1 MSTADDYRLKAL
13 ECAEAAD
20 RVSDLQERL
29 TLLEIAQA
37 WFRLADHATGR
48 AENDARPPD
57 GEPLVKPYRRAW
69 AGALARPNKPSV
81 TSSQQPA

>member
-1 MSTADDYRLKAL
+1 MSTPDFYRKKAL

-37 WFRLADHATGR
+37 WFKLADHVTGR
-48 AENDARPPD
+48 PEDAALGSGVAQDD
-57 GEPLVKPYRRAW
+57 GSAVSLKP
-69 AGALARPNKPSV
+69 
-81 TSSQQPA
+81 

>member
-1 MSTADDYRLKAL
+1 VSSPDFYRQKAL

-37 WFRLADHATGR
+37 WFKLADHVTGR
-48 AENDARPPD
+48 PEEAVPGSSDVAPGHGAMN
-57 GEPLVKPYRRAW
+57 VKP
-69 AGALARPNKPSV
+69 
-81 TSSQQPA
+81 

>member
-1 MSTADDYRLKAL
+1 VSTPDEYRQKAL

-37 WFRLADHATGR
+37 WFKLADRVTGR
-48 AENDARPPD
+48 PDDGPGSSNVAPSSAEGSAVNM
-57 GEPLVKPYRRAW
+57 KP
-69 AGALARPNKPSV
+69 
-81 TSSQQPA
+81 

>member
-1 MSTADDYRLKAL
+1 VSTADDYRLKAL

-37 WFRLADHATGR
+37 WFKLADHATDRPEDGGPQ
-48 AENDARPPD
+48 NDLNA
-57 GEPLVKPYRRAW
+57 K
-69 AGALARPNKPSV
+69 S
-81 TSSQQPA
+81 

>member
-1 MSTADDYRLKAL
+1 MSTPDFYRLKAL

-37 WFRLADHATGR
+37 WFKLADHATGR
-48 AENDARPPD
+48 PDAAPGTSDAAQSSAD
-57 GEPLVKPYRRAW
+57 GSAMDAKP
-69 AGALARPNKPSV
+69 
-81 TSSQQPA
+81 

>member
-37 WFRLADHATGR
+37 WFKLADHATGR
-48 AENDARPPD
+48 PEDGGPRNDFNT
-57 GEPLVKPYRRAW
+57 K
-69 AGALARPNKPSV
+69 S
-81 TSSQQPA
+81 